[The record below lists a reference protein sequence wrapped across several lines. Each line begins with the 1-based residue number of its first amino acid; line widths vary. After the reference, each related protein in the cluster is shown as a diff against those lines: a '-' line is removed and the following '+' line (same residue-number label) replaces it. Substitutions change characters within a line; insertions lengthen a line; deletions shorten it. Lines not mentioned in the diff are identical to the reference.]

1 MCRKRHILPNF
12 LGTARFLKCKM
23 GGHAHDYTMR
33 LLCGICNCTG
43 RCFPAYFAHFSA
55 LANTYTHAGA
65 FLQLKCFPAAGML
78 SCSCIPTGHYTKM
91 LSCIWNAFLQLVFLQ
106 ALHKN
111 AFLQLVFLKGIK
123 KCPTPSLPAWSPT
136 AVLPRPYLA

>member
-1 MCRKRHILPNF
+1 MYRKRHILPNF

-23 GGHAHDYTMR
+23 VGHAHDYTMR

-65 FLQLKCFPAAGML
+65 FLQLECFPAAGIPTGKHMYSCRCFPAAGML
-78 SCSCIPTGHYTKM
+78 SCNWYSYR
-91 LSCIWNAFLQLVFLQ
+91 
-106 ALHKN
+106 ALNKN
-111 AFLQLVFLKGIK
+111 AFLQLECFPAAGI
-123 KCPTPSLPAWSPT
+123 PTGH
-136 AVLPRPYLA
+136 